1 MKMTSDEKNF
11 INMSEYKGG
20 QVVVTAN
27 NSKRRI
33 TRISKTMVMSHQS
46 STQVEL
52 QNIYHVLGI
61 KTNYFC
67 SIKFIISV
75 KTNSF
80 KKLCCVQI
88 GWLKGISKLKSNKIP
103 KDL

>member
-27 NSKRRI
+27 NSKRPI
-33 TRISKTMVMSHQS
+33 TRISKTMFVSHQS
-46 STQVEL
+46 SATVKL

-61 KTNYFC
+61 KKITFVPVFLVQFRVYFQ
-67 SIKFIISV
+67 
-75 KTNSF
+75 T
-80 KKLCCVQI
+80 
-88 GWLKGISKLKSNKIP
+88 
-103 KDL
+103 